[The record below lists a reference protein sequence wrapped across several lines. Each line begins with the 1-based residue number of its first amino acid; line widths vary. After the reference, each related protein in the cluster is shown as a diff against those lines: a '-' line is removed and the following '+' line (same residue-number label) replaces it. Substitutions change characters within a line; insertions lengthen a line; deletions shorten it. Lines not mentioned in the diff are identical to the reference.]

1 MDLWSNQL
9 CSFSLTSVFVPD
21 YAELI
26 NQAIENVIMGK
37 QNREKEHLSL
47 RTVIHGNGIAR
58 QSGSGDQMDD
68 WEQNK
73 TQNVGGPGS

>member
-1 MDLWSNQL
+1 M
-9 CSFSLTSVFVPD
+9 FVPG
-21 YAELI
+21 YAELF
-26 NQAIENVIMGK
+26 NQAMENVIMGK

-47 RTVIHGNGIAR
+47 RTVIHGNWIAQ

-73 TQNVGGPGS
+73 TQNVGGPGSSV